1 MHVERGWLVVLVG
14 ESQAIDDRKTV
25 VDGDGVALKPSV
37 SATVAGEAGTPEEKL
52 LSAPYVVLIA
62 SDSLPPPLTL

>member
-1 MHVERGWLVVLVG
+1 MVVLVG
-14 ESQAIDDRKTV
+14 ESQAIGDRKTV

-37 SATVAGEAGTPEEKL
+37 SATVAGEAGTPEKKP